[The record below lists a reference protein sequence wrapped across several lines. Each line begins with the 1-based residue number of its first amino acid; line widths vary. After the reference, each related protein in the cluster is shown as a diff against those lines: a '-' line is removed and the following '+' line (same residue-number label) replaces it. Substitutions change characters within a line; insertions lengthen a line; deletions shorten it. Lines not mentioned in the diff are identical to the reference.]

1 MKNQRLVDSN
11 LPVKLSNLEKM
22 KKSTNKS
29 QDYSHNGYKAL
40 KLLPNVRKFKV
51 EISGYDMLFAAFGI
65 EKRLKPKMKFEFHT
79 NGSLNR
85 YVLQQLNRMS
95 TCAKTDPVKC

>member
-1 MKNQRLVDSN
+1 
-11 LPVKLSNLEKM
+11 M
-22 KKSTNKS
+22 KKSRNKV
-29 QDYSHNGYKAL
+29 QDQPHNGYKAV

-65 EKRLKPKMKFEFHT
+65 EKRLNPKLKFEFHT

-85 YVLQQLNRMS
+85 YVLQQFNRM
-95 TCAKTDPVKC
+95 TACAKTDPVKC